1 MKTIKFIN
9 DLIPAILEGR
19 KTQTRRVFKGQE
31 PKYLPKDLVIVEND
45 NNIPITIKIKD
56 VHLERCHDI
65 SWEDCLKEGLETEF
79 SGIEGIQD
87 LEKKW
92 EKLWDSIYGGFNEDL
107 IHFAYKFNPKVWVI
121 EFELVQEN
129 QN

>member
-1 MKTIKFIN
+1 METIKFIN

-56 VHLERCHDI
+56 VHLERLYDM
-65 SWEDCLKEGLETEF
+65 SWEDYLKEGLETEF

-87 LEKKW
+87 LEQKW